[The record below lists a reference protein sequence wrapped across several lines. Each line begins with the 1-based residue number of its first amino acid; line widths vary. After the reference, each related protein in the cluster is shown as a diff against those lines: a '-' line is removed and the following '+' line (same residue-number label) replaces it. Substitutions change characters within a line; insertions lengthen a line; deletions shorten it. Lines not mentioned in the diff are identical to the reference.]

1 MTSAS
6 ARIRMQLGYT
16 EQRTKCLMCSDVIR
30 LRMALMSTMLPSFEA
45 GNIERRKHECLKG
58 AAH

>member
-1 MTSAS
+1 
-6 ARIRMQLGYT
+6 
-16 EQRTKCLMCSDVIR
+16 
-30 LRMALMSTMLPSFEA
+30 MSTMLPSFEA